1 MRFAVGILLTVRQI
15 TRNLHRAAHIAAAAP
30 VALRFD
36 GLPSGGGLFSV
47 RRTVRHLVLGAQL
60 RQLREV
66 AGITRQEVAGVISD
80 SSSATGL
87 MERKI
92 GLLEYGREEF
102 EEGDIAELL
111 TLYGVGPGAR
121 REWLLRM
128 AREVNVPGWW
138 HAYSD
143 ILSPWVEP
151 FVGLEAAVSFIRE
164 YEPQFVPGL
173 LQIEGYARAVIRMGD
188 VTSEEEVI
196 RRAESTIWR
205 QDILRGKKPAKVWV
219 VLDEGALCRVIGG
232 REVMRAQLLHLI
244 DMCDHPAVALQ
255 ILPFAAGAHMVM
267 HGGMTILRYSEPDLP
282 DIAYVEQLAGAL
294 YLDNPVEVDRY
305 LEAMEDTCLRAAP
318 HTETKA
324 ILERYLACI

>member
-1 MRFAVGILLTVRQI
+1 M
-15 TRNLHRAAHIAAAAP
+15 
-30 VALRFD
+30 
-36 GLPSGGGLFSV
+36 
-47 RRTVRHLVLGAQL
+47 
-60 RQLREV
+60 
-66 AGITRQEVAGVISD
+66 ISD
-80 SSSATGL
+80 SSSAVGL
-87 MERKI
+87 IDDKI
-92 GLLEYGREEF
+92 GLLEYGQGEF

-138 HAYSD
+138 HAYAD
-143 ILSPWVEP
+143 ILSPWIEP
-151 FVGLEAAVSFIRE
+151 YLGLEAAASSIRE

-205 QDILRGKKPAKVWV
+205 QDILRRKQPAKVWV

-232 REVMRAQLLHLI
+232 REVMRAQLRHLI

-267 HGGMTILRYSEPDLP
+267 HGGMTILRYADPDLP

-294 YLDNPVEVDRY
+294 YLDNPVEIERY
-305 LEAMEDTCLRAAP
+305 LEAMEDTCLRAAAR
-318 HTETKA
+318 TETLA
-324 ILERYLACI
+324 ILERYLADL